1 MDAGAVAVVL
11 VAAMCA
17 VSIYGAIRIPHD
29 ARWPVRF
36 GGFGHQTTFGRGTG
50 LVMWPLLGLA
60 VGSLVWRDVGSIAGL
75 ALIGLVLMLVA
86 QLAGVLR
93 LARG

>member
-1 MDAGAVAVVL
+1 MDAGAAAIVL
-11 VAAMCA
+11 VGAMCA

-36 GGFGHQTTFGRGTG
+36 GGFGHQTNMGRVTG

-60 VGSLVWRDVGSIAGL
+60 VGSLVWWEVGSTAAL
-75 ALIGLVLMLVA
+75 ALIGLVVMLLA
-86 QLAGVLR
+86 QLATVLR